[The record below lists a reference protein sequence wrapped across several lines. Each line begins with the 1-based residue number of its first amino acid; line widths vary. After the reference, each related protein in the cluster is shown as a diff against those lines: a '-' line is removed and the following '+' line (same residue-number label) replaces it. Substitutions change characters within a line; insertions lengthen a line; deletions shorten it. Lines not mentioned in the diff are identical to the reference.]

1 MMNKQIVA
9 IHRQPPPLW
18 RTAAVLAILFL
29 ADLGFAGQGLFS
41 LLVGVGGV
49 ALLTMRALWAAVRGG
64 SSALIRARTMR
75 AGIYLVLAVA
85 TVATMRF
92 HATTAEN
99 HAAQVIEACRAYEA
113 RHGKLPD
120 RLAQLVSEFLPAV
133 PRAKY
138 TLQWGEFDYRTS
150 ENTTHTLM
158 YVALPP
164 FGRRLY
170 HFEQA
175 RWSQLD

>member
-1 MMNKQIVA
+1 MGKEA
-9 IHRQPPPLW
+9 QPPPLL
-18 RTAAVLAILFL
+18 RTATALAVLFV

-41 LLVGVGGV
+41 VLIAVVGLG
-49 ALLTMRALWAAVRGG
+49 LLTLAALWAAVRGRPA
-64 SSALIRARTMR
+64 ALIESRAMR
-75 AGIYLVLAVA
+75 AGMYLVLGIA
-85 TVATMRF
+85 TVAAMQF
-92 HATTAEN
+92 HQATAQN
-99 HAAQVIEACRAYEA
+99 HAAHVIDACRAYQT
-113 RHGKLPD
+113 RHGMLPD
-120 RLAQLVSEFLPAV
+120 RLEQLVPEFLPAV

-138 TLQWGEFDYRTS
+138 TMQWGEFTYWTS
-150 ENTTHTLM
+150 ENKSHTLM

>member
-1 MMNKQIVA
+1 M
-9 IHRQPPPLW
+9 R
-18 RTAAVLAILFL
+18 RTAAVLTLLFL
-29 ADLGFAGQGLFS
+29 ADLGFAGQGLIS
-41 LLVGVGGV
+41 LLVAVLGVG
-49 ALLTMRALWAAVRGG
+49 LLTMKALWAAVRGG
-64 SSALIRARTMR
+64 SSELIHSRTMR
-75 AGIYLVLAVA
+75 AGMYLLLGVA

-92 HATTAEN
+92 HAATARN
-99 HAAQVIEACRAYEA
+99 HAEQVIKACHAYQA
-113 RHGKLPD
+113 RHGQLPD
-120 RLAQLVSEFLPAV
+120 RLAELVPEFLPAV

-138 TLQWGEFDYRTS
+138 TLQWGHFTYWTS
-150 ENTTHTLM
+150 DKNRHTLM